1 MCALQ
6 KKTCVPWYSMSSW
19 WDVEGEKILLG
30 VQWPPQFSFPDVAQ
44 WIKEGELHGKVF
56 YIPFVGPREVSPLAN
71 ALQYLPTALIIG
83 Q

>member
-6 KKTCVPWYSMSSW
+6 KQTCVTWYSASPW
-19 WDVEGEKILLG
+19 WDVEGEEILLG

-44 WIKEGELHGKVF
+44 WIEKGELHEKIL

-71 ALQYLPTALIIG
+71 ELQYLPTALIIG